1 MRGIGGEGFA
11 GRQSLIFTSYVQP
24 YLVNFIST
32 CTKLIY
38 EVFGFLECAL
48 NFWDV
53 QGSALH
59 SSR

>member
-1 MRGIGGEGFA
+1 M
-11 GRQSLIFTSYVQP
+11 YMQP

-48 NFWDV
+48 NFLGCSYNVVRCIHPDE
-53 QGSALH
+53 GSKCSVVLTNF
-59 SSR
+59 